1 MVLLN
6 RPEGKIRRLV
16 LMVLVMALQALRL
29 DAAPAAESREY
40 EIKAVFLFNFAEFVD
55 WPPQAFA
62 DATSPLV
69 IGILGDDPFG
79 HYIDDAVRDE
89 KVNGRTLVIRRFT
102 SIDDLSACHI
112 LFVSRS
118 EAGSVDE
125 VLRRLK
131 GQSTLTV
138 SDVDGFSQVGGMI
151 SLVME
156 KSRVRLRINLQAAKQ
171 ANLRISSKLLRPA
184 EIVSMR
190 RH

>member
-1 MVLLN
+1 MVLLTG
-6 RPEGKIRRLV
+6 PEQKIRRLV
-16 LMVLVMALQALRL
+16 LTVLAIALQALQL
-29 DAAPAAESREY
+29 DAATAAESREY

-62 DATSPLV
+62 DAASPLV

-89 KVNGRTLVIRRFT
+89 KVNGRTLVIRRFAGN
-102 SIDDLSACHI
+102 DDLSACHI
-112 LFVSRS
+112 LFISRS
-118 EAGSVDE
+118 EAERVE
-125 VLRRLK
+125 QVLKRLK

-138 SDVDGFSQVGGMI
+138 SDVDGFSQDGGMI